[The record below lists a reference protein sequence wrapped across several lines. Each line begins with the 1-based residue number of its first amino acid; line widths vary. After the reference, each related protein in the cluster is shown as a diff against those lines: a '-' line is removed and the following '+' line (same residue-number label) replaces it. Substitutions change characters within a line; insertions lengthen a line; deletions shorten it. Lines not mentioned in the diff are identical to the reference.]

1 MQSQLRDRRNRALS
15 CASEH
20 KIVMSG
26 TRVLVVVLAVV
37 VAAAAAYP

>member
-1 MQSQLRDRRNRALS
+1 MQSQLRDRRNRALG

-26 TRVLVVVLAVV
+26 TRVLAVV
-37 VAAAAAYP
+37 VVAAVAAAAYP